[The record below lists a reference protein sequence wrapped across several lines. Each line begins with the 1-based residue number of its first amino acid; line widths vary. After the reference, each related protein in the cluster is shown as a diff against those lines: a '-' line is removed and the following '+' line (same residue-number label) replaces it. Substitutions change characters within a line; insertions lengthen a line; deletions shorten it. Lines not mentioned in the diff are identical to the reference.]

1 MVSGIILVYM
11 RFADVKKQ
19 AIHFWHAHA
28 TMSNVVLAIAL
39 VIAGGWTWG
48 TIASMQTNLA
58 AQRAYEEQERQLELT
73 KLEVATLQYQ
83 QNYYN
88 SDEYKDLAARTYL
101 GLVSPGEKVLVLPK
115 NSTDAGREVIVDT
128 TRPATTSG
136 GTTRS
141 NFQQW
146 MDFLSGSNAHDL
158 QQ

>member
-1 MVSGIILVYM
+1 M

-19 AIHFWHAHA
+19 VIHLWHTHA
-28 TMSNVVLAIAL
+28 TMSNIVLVIAL

-48 TIASMQTNLA
+48 TISSMQTNLA

-88 SDEYKDLAARTYL
+88 SDEYKDLSARTYL
-101 GLVSPGEKVLVLPK
+101 GLVSPGEKVLILPK
-115 NSTDAGREVIVDT
+115 NSTDASREVVVDT
-128 TRPATTSG
+128 TKSTSG
-136 GTTRS
+136 ASSASTRS